1 MTTLRLRVAA
11 PGGDEPLSASPTRLY
26 NLGSATVDSTAAEA
40 HQREVADVGVRIAFD
55 VSAPRIYPMAVGSV
69 TTDDVV
75 GVHSGHTSGEA
86 EVVLLVSGGELY
98 VGVGSDH
105 TDRELERLS
114 IIWSKQYSP
123 SVLGGRVWRWADVE
137 PVWDRLV
144 LESTVDGELY
154 QSSPASVFLAPP
166 EILKVLGERV
176 TELPASYLVFCGTYT
191 SIDNRIRHGERWTA
205 ALRDPETGARLD
217 LSYRVVDLLAEIEP
231 GFRVPLRPKER

>member
-1 MTTLRLRVAA
+1 MTTFALHLAL
-11 PGGDEPLSASPTRLY
+11 PDGDRPLSAAPTRLY
-26 NLGSATVDSTAAEA
+26 NLGSATVDSAAAEA

-55 VSAPRIYPMAVGSV
+55 VPAPRIYPMAVNSV

-75 GVHSGHTSGEA
+75 GVHSGRTSGEA
-86 EVVLLVSGGELY
+86 EVVLLVSDGELY
-98 VGVGSDH
+98 IGVGSDH

-123 SVLGGRVWRWADVE
+123 SVLGKRVWRWADVE
-137 PVWDRLV
+137 PRWDRLV

-154 QSSPASVFLAPP
+154 QRGPASVFLSPP

-176 TELPASYLVFCGTYT
+176 SELPPSYLVFCGTYT
-191 SIDNRIRHGERWTA
+191 SIDNRIRHGGQWTA
-205 ALRDPETGARLD
+205 ALHDPETGARLE
-217 LSYRVVDLLAEIEP
+217 LSYRVVDLLAEIET